1 MAERPV
7 ALASKAVTSAQPE
20 SSRYSARSGPC
31 ARARLSLIRCID
43 KDLCST
49 PEPLS
54 GSRIHAPSIGTR
66 EAKLLWTERPG
77 VFLLV
82 KKWHDESARDGAI
95 VVGDWLVTTYGV
107 QVVTLPDDTD
117 EYRMPSRFQRFV
129 PNAVSDAPTPVP
141 VASAFVADAKED
153 AVAPDDNSS
162 DVDLVITIGGD
173 GTVLHLSSIFQHA
186 MPPVVALAFG
196 SLGFTTS
203 HSFETFKD
211 LMARVLGPPAVP
223 PTDKSTSATAPEQHY
238 ADPASFCSE
247 PVPVSIRMRLRVDV
261 FRAGSDPALHAPEA
275 SVVVLNEL
283 LLERG
288 PSPYM
293 ASLDAYIDD
302 VHLTTV
308 LADGLIIATQTGS
321 TAYSLSAGGS
331 ILSPN
336 TAAIA
341 FTPIC
346 PHTLSFRPLL
356 LPDSAV
362 IRLEVPRGARSSA
375 WCSFDG
381 RGSRELRV
389 GDFVVV
395 RSSPWPM
402 PLLCRE
408 TSCGDWVRSLKAKLL
423 WNVREVQKG
432 FDGGGGEGGGGGLAP
447 GARSV
452 SGGGR
457 RF

>member
-1 MAERPV
+1 
-7 ALASKAVTSAQPE
+7 
-20 SSRYSARSGPC
+20 
-31 ARARLSLIRCID
+31 
-43 KDLCST
+43 
-49 PEPLS
+49 
-54 GSRIHAPSIGTR
+54 
-66 EAKLLWTERPG
+66 
-77 VFLLV
+77 
-82 KKWHDESARDGAI
+82 
-95 VVGDWLVTTYGV
+95 
-107 QVVTLPDDTD
+107 
-117 EYRMPSRFQRFV
+117 
-129 PNAVSDAPTPVP
+129 
-141 VASAFVADAKED
+141 
-153 AVAPDDNSS
+153 
-162 DVDLVITIGGD
+162 
-173 GTVLHLSSIFQHA
+173 
-186 MPPVVALAFG
+186 
-196 SLGFTTS
+196 
-203 HSFETFKD
+203 
-211 LMARVLGPPAVP
+211 
-223 PTDKSTSATAPEQHY
+223 
-238 ADPASFCSE
+238 
-247 PVPVSIRMRLRVDV
+247 MRLRVDV
-261 FRAGSDPALHAPEA
+261 FRAGSDPALHAPES

-389 GDFVVV
+389 GTLSSCV
-395 RSSPWPM
+395 RPRGP
-402 PLLCRE
+402 CRC
-408 TSCGDWVRSLKAKLL
+408 SA
-423 WNVREVQKG
+423 
-432 FDGGGGEGGGGGLAP
+432 
-447 GARSV
+447 
-452 SGGGR
+452 GGR
-457 RF
+457 PAATGYGA